1 MRAGESSLLST
12 DVVSRIMRELVPDV
26 FDLLVT
32 GSGGAEELFESL
44 AAHPD
49 HNERY
54 AMEAYQHYSRD
65 DDTVRRIGLPSGA
78 LVMPGTP
85 SQVAERIKEL
95 HETQACGGIAL
106 TFPLWHAEEIGRFTR
121 CVLPLLADMGIWV
134 SSLRRGWSW

>member
-1 MRAGESSLLST
+1 
-12 DVVSRIMRELVPDV
+12 MRELVPDV

-78 LVMPGTP
+78 LVMLGTALPGGGTD
-85 SQVAERIKEL
+85 QGVARDAGMRGHCPDL
-95 HETQACGGIAL
+95 SALAC
-106 TFPLWHAEEIGRFTR
+106 
-121 CVLPLLADMGIWV
+121 
-134 SSLRRGWSW
+134 